1 MERGCEMLGKRLAF
15 YTGCLTRSEGA
26 GQEGICRQNVV
37 HGVISKSQDGEAEAP
52 GGRRRWRKSGKTR
65 EERGEEMFKEDENL

>member
-1 MERGCEMLGKRLAF
+1 MERGREMLGKRLAL
-15 YTGCLTRSEGA
+15 YTRCLTRSEGA

-52 GGRRRWRKSGKTR
+52 GGGEMTQVWENEGG
-65 EERGEEMFKEDENL
+65 EGRGNVQGG